1 MFKYNLAVFIKSLLL
16 FSVFSSII
24 YAQETIDNQPIQSS
38 QIYERIMFI
47 EVRGSQRI
55 ESDTIKSY
63 MTVKPGDLYDDAEVD
78 RSLKI
83 LFNTGLFADVA
94 IRYENSG
101 LIVFVIE
108 NPIINRIDFE
118 GNSALKDDKFEEE
131 IELGPRSVYTRSK
144 VQADVQRLIELY
156 RRSGRFS
163 AFIEPKVIRQPQNR
177 IDLIFEITEGP
188 TTGVSSINFLG
199 NRSFR
204 DRKLKSQLVTKES
217 KWWRFFSSDDSYDP
231 DKLAY
236 DREQIRK
243 FYLDEGYADFQ
254 VVSAVAELTKDG
266 NNFVITFVLDE
277 GQIYEFG
284 ESSIESSLENMN
296 TDELLY
302 LIEHRRGNQYK
313 ATDIDITVDAL
324 TLAVGEEGYASAEVR
339 PRVRR
344 KREEGIVD
352 IVYSID
358 EGPRVY
364 IEKININENTRT
376 RDEVIRRELRVS
388 EGDAYNKV
396 LIDRSE
402 TKIKSLGYFREVETS
417 IRPGTEED
425 RMIVD
430 FEVEEQPTGELSLG
444 AGFSSAESLLLEI
457 GISERNLLGRGQSVR
472 LNISTSERRK
482 QFEIGFTQPY
492 FLGRRLTAGFD
503 IFHIDNDYRRYSSY
517 RSTQSGASIR
527 AVWPMAEYASLSV
540 FYRYLKEEISSYF
553 FQSGYNL
560 ADDYNANKSEIGYSY
575 VIDTRDDPIDTTRG
589 WTFSFGQD
597 IAGLGGDS
605 EYIRSSLGG
614 RYYYEIARDWVL
626 SAGANAG
633 YIYNYGS
640 KDLRINDR
648 FFKGGNTFRGFDRAG
663 VGPKEKI
670 TDRPRGAE
678 FFAIGTLEVT
688 VPLGLPDEFGLRTA
702 LFTDFGIIGKND
714 DEDRVL
720 NTYRAQEL
728 MGDITSPFYN
738 LSELLNQNYSAIDA
752 ACKNDSAGL
761 NEIYGTLC
769 TRFVDDATFR
779 ATVGVTLNWNS
790 PFGPIRFDIGRAVV
804 SEDYDDAKFFRFSG
818 GTRF

>member
-1 MFKYNLAVFIKSLLL
+1 MGKYKTLVFIGIAVFQFFGSAAGQNSLLNNENSGTQTL
-16 FSVFSSII
+16 
-24 YAQETIDNQPIQSS
+24 
-38 QIYERIMFI
+38 ERILFI

-55 ESDTIKSY
+55 EPDTIRSY
-63 MTVKPGDLYDDAEVD
+63 MIVKPGDLYAEESVD

-94 IRYENSG
+94 IRHENSG

-118 GNSALKDDKFEEE
+118 GNKALKDDKFEEE
-131 IELGPRSVYTRSK
+131 VELGPRSVYTRSK

-163 AFIEPKVIRQPQNR
+163 ATIEPKVIRQPQNR
-177 IDLIFEITEGP
+177 VDLIFEINEGP
-188 TTGVSSINFLG
+188 TTGVASINFLG
-199 NRSFR
+199 NIRFK

-217 KWWRFFSSDDSYDP
+217 SWWRFFSSDDSYDP

-236 DREQIRK
+236 DREQLRK

-254 VVSAVAELTKDG
+254 IISAVAELTKDG
-266 NNFVITFVLDE
+266 SNFIITFVLDE
-277 GQIYEFG
+277 GRIYEFG
-284 ESSIESSLENMN
+284 EAIIESSLENMN
-296 TDELLY
+296 TDDLLY
-302 LIEHRRGNQYK
+302 LIEHMPGNQYR
-313 ATDIDITVDAL
+313 ATQIDDTVDKI

-344 KREEGIVD
+344 NKENGIVD
-352 IVYSID
+352 IVYSIQ

-364 IEKININENTRT
+364 VEKININENSRT
-376 RDEVIRRELRVS
+376 RDEVIRRELRVV

-402 TKIKSLGYFREVETS
+402 TKIKSLGYFREVEVS
-417 IRPGTEED
+417 VSPGTTED
-425 RMIVD
+425 RIIVD

-457 GISERNLLGRGQSVR
+457 SISERNLLGRGQSVR
-472 LNISTSERRK
+472 LNIANSERRK

-517 RSTQSGASIR
+517 RSTQSGASLR
-527 AVWPMAEYASLSV
+527 AAWPMSEYASLSV
-540 FYRYLKEEISSYF
+540 FYRYLQEEISSYF

-560 ADDYNANKSEIGYSY
+560 ADDYNSNKSEFGYSY
-575 VIDTRDDPIDTTRG
+575 AIDTRDDYIDTTRG
-589 WTFSFGQD
+589 WTFSVGQD
-597 IAGLGGDS
+597 LAGLLGDS
-605 EYIRSSLGG
+605 EYIRTSFGG
-614 RYYYEIARDWVL
+614 KYYYEIAQGWVL
-626 SAGANAG
+626 NVGGNAG

-640 KDLRINDR
+640 KNLRINDR

-663 VGPKEKI
+663 VGPKEII

-678 FFAIGTLEVT
+678 FFAVGTLEIT

-702 LFTDFGIIGKND
+702 FFTDFGIIGKND
-714 DEDRVL
+714 DEDRIL

-728 MGDITSPFYN
+728 LGDQLSPYYDI
-738 LSELLNQNYSAIDA
+738 SSLLNQDYSVLDE
-752 ACKNDSAGL
+752 ACRINSAGL
-761 NEIYGTLC
+761 NEEYGTLC

-779 ATVGVTLNWNS
+779 ATVGVTLNWDS
-790 PFGPIRFDIGRAVV
+790 PFGPIRFDIGRAIV

-818 GTRF
+818 GTKF

>member
-1 MFKYNLAVFIKSLLL
+1 MGKYKTLVFIAVAVFQFFGPAVGQNSLLNYEN
-16 FSVFSSII
+16 SDV
-24 YAQETIDNQPIQSS
+24 
-38 QIYERIMFI
+38 QILERILFI

-55 ESDTIKSY
+55 EPDTIRSY
-63 MTVKPGDLYDDAEVD
+63 MIVKPGDLYSEKSVD

-94 IRYENSG
+94 IRHENSG

-108 NPIINRIDFE
+108 NPIINRVDFE
-118 GNSALKDDKFEEE
+118 GNKALKDDKFEEE
-131 IELGPRSVYTRSK
+131 VELGPRSVYTRSK

-163 AFIEPKVIRQPQNR
+163 ATIEPKVIRQPQNR
-177 IDLIFEITEGP
+177 VDLIFEINEGP
-188 TTGVSSINFLG
+188 TTGVASINILG
-199 NRSFR
+199 NIRFR

-217 KWWRFFSSDDSYDP
+217 SWWRFFSSDDSYDP

-236 DREQIRK
+236 DREQLRK

-254 VVSAVAELTKDG
+254 IISAVAELTKDG
-266 NNFVITFVLDE
+266 SNFIITFVLDE
-277 GQIYEFG
+277 GRIYEFG
-284 ESSIESSLENMN
+284 EANIESSLENMN
-296 TDELLY
+296 TDDLLY
-302 LIEHRRGNQYK
+302 LIEHKPGNQYR
-313 ATDIDITVDAL
+313 ATQIDDTVDKI

-344 KREEGIVD
+344 NKENGIVD
-352 IVYSID
+352 IVYSIQ

-364 IEKININENTRT
+364 VEKINISENSRT
-376 RDEVIRRELRVS
+376 RDEVIRRELRVV

-402 TKIKSLGYFREVETS
+402 TKVKSLGYFREVEVS
-417 IRPGTEED
+417 VSPGTTED
-425 RMIVD
+425 RIIVD

-457 GISERNLLGRGQSVR
+457 SISERNLLGRGQSVR
-472 LNISTSERRK
+472 LNIATSDRRK

-517 RSTQSGASIR
+517 RSTQSGASLR
-527 AVWPMAEYASLSV
+527 AAWPMSEYASLSV
-540 FYRYLKEEISSYF
+540 FYRFLQEEISSYF

-560 ADDYNANKSEIGYSY
+560 ADDYNSNKSEFGYSY
-575 VIDTRDDPIDTTRG
+575 GIDTRDDYIDTTRG
-589 WTFSFGQD
+589 WTFSIGQD
-597 IAGLGGDS
+597 LAGLLGDS
-605 EYIRSSLGG
+605 EYLRTSFGG
-614 RYYYEIARDWVL
+614 KYYYEIAQGWVL
-626 SAGANAG
+626 NVGGNAG

-640 KDLRINDR
+640 KNLRINDR

-663 VGPKEKI
+663 VGPKEII

-678 FFAIGTLEVT
+678 FFAVGTLEVT
-688 VPLGLPDEFGLRTA
+688 IPLGLPDEFGLRTA
-702 LFTDFGIIGKND
+702 LFTDFGILGKND
-714 DEDRVL
+714 DQDRVL
-720 NTYRAQEL
+720 STYRAQEL
-728 MGDITSPFYN
+728 LGDQLSPYYDI
-738 LSELLNQNYSAIDA
+738 SSLLNQDYSVLDE
-752 ACKNDSAGL
+752 ACRINSAGL
-761 NEIYGTLC
+761 NEEYGTLC

-779 ATVGVTLNWNS
+779 ATVGVTLNWDS
-790 PFGPIRFDIGRAVV
+790 PFGPIRFDIGRAIV

-818 GTRF
+818 GTKF